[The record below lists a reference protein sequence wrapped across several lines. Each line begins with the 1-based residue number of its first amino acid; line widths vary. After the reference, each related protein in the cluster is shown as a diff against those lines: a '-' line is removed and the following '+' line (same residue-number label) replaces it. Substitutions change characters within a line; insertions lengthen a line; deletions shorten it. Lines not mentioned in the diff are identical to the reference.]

1 MSPSRRWIWPLLW
14 IALGVI
20 LVARASGRPKS
31 RGVLLDHL
39 EFGRRLL
46 HGEDVHGPWRSDPD
60 APVRPLHAPYPPSF
74 GLLTAPFHL
83 VDATLGQRPARFA
96 WALLQVASLLVGA
109 LLLRRLMT
117 VRWSNGID
125 ATDPLDDHARR
136 RWQWLWLATF
146 VLTLRFVLRD
156 THGGGGNLIN
166 VAFVLLA
173 YAASE
178 RSHDR
183 RAGAWLAFSLVTKPT
198 MVWLLPVFLLFGR
211 WRTVAWTLLAG
222 TGFVLLTMALQRFEL
237 APWWRWLQGSWALA
251 TQADPWAVP
260 AFGFPPFEWMNQ
272 ALRFCLARW
281 CGAVPTEFAARV
293 ELGTAPGLGLDVAT
307 VGWIVRVTSL
317 CLLGAV
323 LLVAHRARHRANAR
337 MWVVVGTFALTLL
350 LSPLSWKGHHVALL
364 PLVLLL
370 VEHVWRTRSRAVTT
384 LLAVWFVGCSL
395 PGGDL
400 VGNAVDEW
408 LNSTYV
414 VTFGDVALLLGALL
428 LAWRAARSAPTEHRD
443 PARSRGLGE
452 FVR

>member
-1 MSPSRRWIWPLLW
+1 MSSRRWIWPVLW
-14 IALGVI
+14 IALGLF
-20 LVARASGRPKS
+20 LVARASGRPPS

-39 EFGRRLL
+39 EFGRRFV
-46 HGEDVHGPWRSDPD
+46 HGEDVYGPWRSSPK
-60 APVRPLHAPYPPSF
+60 AAIGPLHAPYPPSF

-83 VDATLGQRPARFA
+83 VDAALGQAPARFA
-96 WALLQVASLLVGA
+96 WAVLQMACLLVGA
-109 LLLRRLMT
+109 LQLRRLM
-117 VRWSNGID
+117 VARLQSGNDDCARLD
-125 ATDPLDDHARR
+125 ADERR

-146 VLTLRFVLRD
+146 GLTLRFVLRD

-178 RSHDR
+178 RGHDR
-183 RAGAWLAFSLVTKPT
+183 SAGAWLAFSLVTKPT

-222 TGFVLLTMALQRFEL
+222 AGFVLLTMAIQRFEL

-260 AFGFPPFEWMNQ
+260 AFEFPRFEWMNQ

-281 CGAVPTEFAARV
+281 FGEVPPEFAARV
-293 ELGTAPGLGLDVAT
+293 ELGTTAGLGLDVAA
-307 VGWIVRVTSL
+307 VGWIVRLTSL
-317 CLLGAV
+317 SLLGAV
-323 LLVAHRARHRANAR
+323 LLVAHRARHSANAR
-337 MWVVVGTFALTLL
+337 LWVVVGTFALTLL

-400 VGNAVDEW
+400 VGDAVDEW

-452 FVR
+452 PFR

>member
-1 MSPSRRWIWPLLW
+1 MTPSRRWIGPVLW
-14 IALGVI
+14 IAMGLF
-20 LVARASGRPKS
+20 LVARASARPSS

-39 EFGRRLL
+39 EFGRRLV
-46 HGEDVHGPWRSDPD
+46 HGEDVYGPWKSDPD
-60 APVRPLHAPYPPSF
+60 APLRPLHAPYPPSF

-83 VDATLGQRPARFA
+83 VDATLGRRPARFG
-96 WALLQVASLLVGA
+96 WALLQVASLVVGA
-109 LLLRRLMT
+109 LLLRRLLLA
-117 VRWSNGID
+117 RGALGDGDPPLLD
-125 ATDPLDDHARR
+125 AAERR

-146 VLTLRFVLRD
+146 LLTLRFVLRD

-178 RSHDR
+178 RGHDR

-260 AFGFPPFEWMNQ
+260 AFEFPPFEWMNQ

-281 CGAVPTEFAARV
+281 CGEVPVAFSARV
-293 ELGTAPGLGLDVAT
+293 ELGVAPGLGCDVAT
-307 VGWIVRVTSL
+307 VGWIVRITSL
-317 CLLGAV
+317 GLLGAV
-323 LLVAHRARHRANAR
+323 LLVARRARHRADAR
-337 MWVVVGTFALTLL
+337 LWVVVGTFVLTLL

-364 PLVLLL
+364 PLLLLL
-370 VEHVWRTRSRAVTT
+370 VEHVWRTRSRAIAA
-384 LLAVWFVGCSL
+384 LLAMWFVTCSL

-400 VGNAVDEW
+400 VGDAVDEW
-408 LNSTYV
+408 LNSVYV
-414 VTFGDVALLLGALL
+414 VTIGDVALLGAALVG
-428 LAWRAARSAPTEHRD
+428 AWRAARSTPAEHRD
-443 PARSRGLGE
+443 AAPRRSLGE
-452 FVR
+452 PGR

>member
-1 MSPSRRWIWPLLW
+1 MSPSRRWIWPVLW
-14 IALGVI
+14 VALGLL

-39 EFGRRLL
+39 EFGRRLV
-46 HGEDVHGPWRSDPD
+46 HGEDVYGPWKSDPD
-60 APVRPLHAPYPPSF
+60 APLRPLHAPYPPSF

-83 VDATLGQRPARFA
+83 VDAALGQRPARLA
-96 WALLQVASLLVGA
+96 WALLQVASLVVGA
-109 LLLRRLMT
+109 LLLRRLMV
-117 VRWSNGID
+117 VRWSSGV
-125 ATDPLDDHARR
+125 AAAALDDRERR
-136 RWQWLWLATF
+136 RWQWLWLGTF

-178 RSHDR
+178 RGHDR

-211 WRTVAWTLLAG
+211 WRTVTWTLVAG
-222 TGFVLLTMALQRFEL
+222 AGFVAATMALQRFEV

-260 AFGFPPFEWMNQ
+260 AFEFPPFEWMNQ
-272 ALRFCLARW
+272 ALRFCIARW
-281 CGAVPTEFAARV
+281 FGEVPAEFAARV
-293 ELGTAPGLGLDVAT
+293 ALGIAPGLGVDVAT
-307 VGWIVRVTSL
+307 VAWIARLTSVA
-317 CLLGAV
+317 LLGAV
-323 LLVAHRARHRANAR
+323 LFLAHRARHCASAR
-337 MWVVVGTFALTLL
+337 LWVVGGVFALTLL

-370 VEHVWRTRSRAVTT
+370 VEHVLRTRSRTVTT

-400 VGNAVDEW
+400 VGDDVDEW
-408 LNSTYV
+408 LNSVYV
-414 VTFGDVALLLGALL
+414 VTLGDVALLLGALL